1 MADKSYSA
9 EAIQAR
15 QQQAANA
22 SRSEQEARLEKVS
35 PQEQPAEKPK
45 SGVPSTLAVSNT
57 VKTPKAAP
65 LENLP
70 KSKPY
75 LAYDV
80 TTSGIAVFGNG
91 LSGWL
96 RKSWADLTDP
106 KKYQQDLSL
115 LPEDTQKTILDSYE
129 NRVDTWSSII
139 EQKTKWSDW
148 GENVFNLSSRDL
160 AALPAGLSTERQ
172 ITK

>member
-1 MADKSYSA
+1 MADKSYSP

-22 SRSEQEARLEKVS
+22 SRSEQEARLEKVN
-35 PQEQPAEKPK
+35 PQEQTAEKPK
-45 SGVPSTLAVSNT
+45 PTNAVPNYSQLAGNNPYS

-115 LPEDTQKTILDSYE
+115 L
-129 NRVDTWSSII
+129 
-139 EQKTKWSDW
+139 
-148 GENVFNLSSRDL
+148 
-160 AALPAGLSTERQ
+160 
-172 ITK
+172 